1 MHLFAFC
8 EAQGFGI
15 WGFWELDSCDFSEIS
30 RAMQDLAKLED
41 FFISGRRVDALHRL
55 SSSSKDVY
63 ASTWLL
69 GSKRAVF
76 IENRGKKSVQAQVTI
91 LGVQPAAKT
100 RFSAT
105 LIDGTVLEDP
115 AHIELDLPAA
125 SMKIILIE
133 DISFKK

>member
-1 MHLFAFC
+1 MI
-8 EAQGFGI
+8 QG
-15 WGFWELDSCDFSEIS
+15 
-30 RAMQDLAKLED
+30 
-41 FFISGRRVDALHRL
+41 
-55 SSSSKDVY
+55 
-63 ASTWLL
+63 
-69 GSKRAVF
+69 KRAVF